1 VDDWGTLPGLPDEAF
16 EHDGLITKLHQRA
29 CAFAL
34 LRPLPGQLL
43 WDIGAGSG
51 AMAIE
56 WCRAA
61 PGARAIGVERKPE
74 RAARARRNV
83 AKLAPGAVEV
93 VEGAAVDVVADLEPP
108 DAVFI
113 GGGATAGVLDAC
125 WEALK
130 PGGRIVV
137 HGVTLE
143 TEAMLADAFRVHGGQ
158 LARLSVEFAE
168 PIGRFWGWKPL
179 RPVTQWSCSR

>member
-1 VDDWGTLPGLPDEAF
+1 MDDWGTLPGLPDEAF

-61 PGARAIGVERKPE
+61 PGARAIGVERKPQ

-93 VEGAAVDVVADLEPP
+93 VEGAAVDVVADLEAP

-113 GGGATAGVLDAC
+113 GGGATSGVLDAC

-143 TEAMLADAFRVHGGQ
+143 TEAILADAFRVHGGQ

-179 RPVTQWSCSR
+179 RPVTQWSCSQ